1 MTFWPS
7 GPRRSVGSVQ
17 RESAAVGEALEFR
30 PHRGEH
36 GFCSGPGFWPTVRA
50 SVSTLLLVATLL
62 ACGYFLGRGI
72 GEIARAAILPLDPGV
87 RAVPARSPLAR
98 GLPVG
103 PRRRDASAILAR
115 NIFDSTLGPVV
126 NSPPQAPG
134 PCADGLQLVA
144 TVATRAAGWSLA
156 AIRVGGTTVLYR
168 EGQPLGMHRVSRI
181 GWGHA
186 LLESAAGATC
196 DLSMFGAARQ
206 DTPRPAASPL
216 EFGIDRVGP
225 TEFNVDRRLVQ
236 RILDDPTPLLGNR
249 IMPYSEN
256 GRLVGVRLLGI
267 RREDLLG
274 RLGFENGDVLRSID
288 GIEVTS
294 PERALD
300 AFQHLLTAGHVT
312 ARLGRHGSMVV
323 LDYDLR

>member
-1 MTFWPS
+1 
-7 GPRRSVGSVQ
+7 V
-17 RESAAVGEALEFR
+17 
-30 PHRGEH
+30 
-36 GFCSGPGFWPTVRA
+36 
-50 SVSTLLLVATLL
+50 LV
-62 ACGYFLGRGI
+62 
-72 GEIARAAILPLDPGV
+72 E
-87 RAVPARSPLAR
+87 
-98 GLPVG
+98 

-115 NIFDSTLGPVV
+115 NVFDSTRGPIV

-144 TVATRAAGWSLA
+144 TVATRAEGWSLA

-186 LLESAAGATC
+186 LLESAGGVTCHLAMFGGARPDASRRSAGAPE
-196 DLSMFGAARQ
+196 S
-206 DTPRPAASPL
+206 
-216 EFGIDRVGP
+216 GIDRVGP
-225 TEFNVDRRLVQ
+225 SEFNVDRRLVQ
-236 RILDDPTPLLGNR
+236 RVLDDPTPLLTTR
-249 IMPYSEN
+249 VMPYSED

-274 RLGFENGDVLRSID
+274 RLGFENGDVLRSVNGLD
-288 GIEVTS
+288 VAS

-300 AFQHLLTAGHVT
+300 ALQHLLTASHVT
-312 ARLGRHGSMVV
+312 VRLGRRGSMVV